1 MQPVISIVLLMWHIL
16 HVLQQLDCL
25 LFLVSLHVCLLAG
38 VWVFS
43 QQLFIVQTL
52 FWVIVCVCVC
62 VWERER
68 DTDRQTETERKLA
81 IMELWVDLCDFRLF
95 HATTFSYMFCLMFLF
110 IYYNMVTNSIGH
122 VCLVSSYFPG
132 FSDTQA
138 PCHFILTSGMWKR
151 TASVRSQLLIGQN
164 IGQQS

>member
-1 MQPVISIVLLMWHIL
+1 MAHIACASAVGL
-16 HVLQQLDCL
+16 PFVSCFFACL
-25 LFLVSLHVCLLAG
+25 FACRCVSLQPTVIHSSDTLLG
-38 VWVFS
+38 HR
-43 QQLFIVQTL
+43 
-52 FWVIVCVCVC
+52 VCVCVC

-68 DTDRQTETERKLA
+68 DTDRQTETETERKLA
-81 IMELWVDLCDFRLF
+81 IVELWVDLCDFRLF

-110 IYYNMVTNSIGH
+110 IYYNMVTNNIGH